1 MGPRHRSPPSTRSLA
16 LSFALGAA
24 VVFVLMRLC
33 GGGSM
38 PSFSPASLLRGH
50 AALFDGVRESA
61 GLVARA
67 VSKGQRTALEP
78 SGVIIAWGGVPTL
91 VFRGFTPS
99 LLRVKAELER
109 TFPGIATEHGGS
121 MFAKT
126 SLGALCEGPACT
138 LSVAEL
144 EALRAVC
151 KRMAPLIRH
160 DRRRPSSWLL
170 RVPALH
176 LSLYGDRAQQAST
189 RIATIPLGFGAAPR
203 LEHASSEASAHARDV
218 ARPFLDGDL
227 AEYHP
232 KVANGHRIQH
242 YMAPFQG
249 ASLVAFWPCYDGR
262 DAARARGAECA
273 PQWLARLR
281 REFDAAA
288 PGKFQWFDDGDLHV
302 TLRGLFQL
310 SSSPQDLEV

>member
-1 MGPRHRSPPSTRSLA
+1 MGPRPRRVATPVHLA
-16 LSFALGAA
+16 LSFVLGAA
-24 VVFVLMRLC
+24 SLFVLTRL
-33 GGGSM
+33 GGGAGT
-38 PSFSPASLLRGH
+38 PFFAPAALLRGR
-50 AALFDGVRESA
+50 AALLGGVPES
-61 GLVARA
+61 GSIVANA
-67 VSKGQRTALEP
+67 VRIGEPTALEP

-91 VFRGFTPS
+91 VFRGFTPP

-109 TFPGIATEHGGS
+109 TFPGMATEHGGS
-121 MFAKT
+121 LFAKT

-138 LSVAEL
+138 LSVVEL

-170 RVPALH
+170 RVNALH
-176 LSLYGDRAQQAST
+176 FSLYGDRAQRAST
-189 RIATIPLGFGAAPR
+189 RLATIPLSFGAATR
-203 LEHASSEASAHARDV
+203 RGAEVEFASSEASAHARDV
-218 ARPFLDGDL
+218 SRPFLEGDL

-232 KVANGHRIQH
+232 KVANGHRIEH

-249 ASLVAFWPCYDGR
+249 ASLVAFWCHD
-262 DAARARGAECA
+262 GAECA
-273 PQWLARLR
+273 PPWLARLR

-288 PGKFQWFDDGDLHV
+288 PGKFRWFDDGDLHV

-310 SSSPQDLEV
+310 S